1 MDREQGACGGW
12 SEGVAVD
19 LDFDRIEVAL
29 HGEGHGGALIGGIE
43 FDFLHRADSS
53 EVFFEFGFEERG
65 DDAVCGASEGAE
77 QV

>member
-1 MDREQGACGGW
+1 MDGEQGSGGGW

-19 LDFDRIEVAL
+19 LDFNRIWVAL
-29 HGEGHGGALIGGIE
+29 HGEDDGGALFRGIK
-43 FDFLHRADSS
+43 FDFLHTADAG
-53 EVFFEFGFEERG
+53 EVFFKFGFEERG